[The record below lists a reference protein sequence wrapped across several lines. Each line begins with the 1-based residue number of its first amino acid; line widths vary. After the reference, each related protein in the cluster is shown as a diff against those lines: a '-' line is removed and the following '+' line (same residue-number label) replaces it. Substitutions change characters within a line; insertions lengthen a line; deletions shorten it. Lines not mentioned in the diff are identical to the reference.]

1 MRFRAIRRRLR
12 ALRLARSWP
21 YREFGRSDE
30 LAMGQTEPVPTPEEL
45 AKTFRIELRDLVD
58 SGELDPIFA
67 ERIVDDMFEPATEGQ
82 QRRLKWSAWSSYVEE
97 VRHLAEIRQ
106 LRRER

>member
-1 MRFRAIRRRLR
+1 MKFRAIRRRLR
-12 ALRLARSWP
+12 ALRLAMSRPS
-21 YREFGRSDE
+21 REFATTDKF
-30 LAMGQTEPVPTPEEL
+30 AMEQTESVPTPEEL
-45 AKTFRIELRDLVD
+45 ARIFRIELRDLVD

-67 ERIVDDMFEPATEGQ
+67 ERIVDDVFEPATEGR